1 MTTVC
6 IHQPD
11 FAPWIGF
18 FDRLIQSDIFVVL
31 DNVQFLR
38 RGWHNRDKIK
48 TAHGTMWLTVP
59 VKKKGRYGQLIREAE
74 IDNTRRWREE
84 HLKSLQTWYG
94 GAPHFDAYF
103 PGVREIYLRNHRLLI
118 DLNMDLLAFLMAA
131 FDIQVEIRKASS
143 LPVTGKRTDLLVEI
157 VKAVGGDVYLSGLGA
172 RAYLEE
178 EKFARAGIRVVWQE
192 FEHPV
197 YPQLYGE
204 FIPNLSS
211 LDFLFN
217 CGEQCRAI
225 LRRQPAVVMC
235 G

>member
-18 FDRLIQSDIFVVL
+18 FDRLIQSDIFVIL
-31 DNVQFLR
+31 DDVQFLR
-38 RGWHNRDKIK
+38 RGWHHRDKIK

-59 VKKKGRYGQLIREAE
+59 VRKKGRYGQRINEVE
-74 IDNTRRWREE
+74 IDNSRPWREE

-94 GAPHFDAYF
+94 RAPYFDRYF
-103 PGVREIYLRNHRLLI
+103 PSVREIYERGHRLLI
-118 DLNMDLLAFLMAA
+118 DLNLALLDFLMEA
-131 FDIQVEIRKASS
+131 FAIRVRTCLAST
-143 LPVTGKRTDLLVEI
+143 LDVTGKRTDRLVAI

-178 EKFARAGIRVVWQE
+178 EKFTREGIEVIWQR

-217 CGEQCRAI
+217 CGDRCPEI
-225 LRRQPAVVMC
+225 LRRGVMQPV
-235 G
+235 